1 MCLIAFAW
9 RVHPVHDLVLAAN
22 RDEFHAR
29 DTAPLH
35 AWPDAPG
42 VVGGRDRQAGGAWCA
57 ADHRG
62 RFAAVTNLREP
73 GAAGGRRSRGELVAG
88 YLTGRD
94 RARDHAE
101 AVWAQRHEFPGFNL
115 LVGDADD
122 LFYLNNRDDAG
133 VQGVTPGV
141 HALSNGRWEDVWPK
155 TERAASALRQA
166 LGPADIN
173 PDDLLT
179 LLADSTPAPDAA
191 LPDTGVGLATERLLS
206 PVFIRGEQY
215 GTRASTVLLRRADGR
230 MYMRERSFGPDGQPG
245 GDAEQEWTWS

>member
-9 RVHPVHDLVLAAN
+9 RVHPVYDLVLAAN

-29 DTAPLH
+29 DAAPVH
-35 AWPDAPG
+35 DWPDAPG

-73 GAAGGRRSRGELVAG
+73 GAAGGQRSRGALVAD

-94 RARDHAE
+94 CAREHAE
-101 AVWAQRHEFPGFNL
+101 AVWSQRLEFPGFNL
-115 LVGDADD
+115 LVGDTDD

-133 VQGVTPGV
+133 VQGVTPGI
-141 HALSNGRWEDVWPK
+141 HALSNGRWNEVWPK
-155 TERAASALRQA
+155 TERAASALHNA
-166 LGPADIN
+166 LAPSDVDI
-173 PDDLLT
+173 DELLT
-179 LLADSTPAPDAA
+179 LLADTTPAQDKA

-206 PVFIRGEQY
+206 PIFIRGEQY
-215 GTRASTVLLRRADGR
+215 GTRASTVLLRRPDGR
-230 MYMRERSFGPDGQPG
+230 MRMLERSFGPGGQPG
-245 GDAEQEWTWS
+245 GDVEQEWTWS